1 MWTYFHPFR
10 SILLPVVLAAMG
22 ACAAI
27 PGFAQELQPEAPK
40 PPATEPQAPTADPGQ
55 QSDTKQAPDS
65 KKDSDEE
72 SKGQRGSRVFGVM
85 PNQLTVEGATVVSPI
100 SAREKFKLVAQG
112 AFDPYE
118 FVVVG
123 FLAGI
128 GQADNNTTE
137 WGQGAAG
144 YGIRYAADLGD
155 LVIGNFM
162 VGAVMP
168 SLFRQDPRYFQSG
181 KGSFW
186 HRTGYAMSRVVITR
200 GDSGKKEFNISEIGG
215 NAIAG
220 ALSST
225 YHPPN
230 ERTMG
235 EATQTWATQLA
246 VDAIGFEL
254 KEFWPDIRRH
264 FTRKKKPQ
272 P

>member
-1 MWTYFHPFR
+1 MWTYFHSFR
-10 SILLPVVLAAMG
+10 SIPLSIVFAAMCS
-22 ACAAI
+22 CAAV
-27 PGFAQELQPEAPK
+27 PSFAQDLQPEAPK
-40 PPATEPQAPTADPGQ
+40 PAPPKPQAPTTAGQ
-55 QSDTKQAPDS
+55 PPDANQAPDA
-65 KKDSDEE
+65 E

-100 SAREKFKLVAQG
+100 SPKEKFKLVAEG

-128 GQADNNTTE
+128 GQADNNTPE
-137 WGQGAAG
+137 WGQGAQG

-168 SLFRQDPRYFQSG
+168 SLFHQDPRYFQSG

-186 HRTGYAMSRVVITR
+186 HRTGYAMSRVIITR

-230 ERTMG
+230 ERSLG
-235 EATQTWATQLA
+235 EASQTFATQLA
-246 VDAIGFEL
+246 VDAVGFEL

-264 FTRKKKPQ
+264 FTKKKKPQ
-272 P
+272 PQN